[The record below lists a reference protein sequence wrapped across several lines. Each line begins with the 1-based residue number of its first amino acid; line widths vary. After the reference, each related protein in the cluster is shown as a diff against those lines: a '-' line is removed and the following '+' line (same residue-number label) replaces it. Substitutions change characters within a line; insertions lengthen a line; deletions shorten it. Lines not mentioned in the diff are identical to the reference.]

1 MLKNYLKITFRS
13 LLKNKGYTSINVL
26 GLTLGIASAL
36 IITLIIRYELGFD
49 QHHRNKDS
57 IYRVVRHST
66 NASGLSTKPNVTYP
80 LAQALRDQ
88 LPNLEEHIALI
99 HHHGEDQLVVG
110 DQKGFEE
117 NIIFAD
123 PQLFSIFDIPVLSGN
138 PIEDLKD
145 PGKVFITPNV
155 AQKFFGTDSPI
166 GKRIKL
172 GGELDLEIV
181 GLLSDKP
188 ENSHLKMHVV
198 VSYASFN
205 KSFTGGFDID
215 EWGVSMSGF
224 AYLNLPNKDDVVA
237 VQKTL
242 ESLAIAHYADE
253 SAAGEKTEFLLQA
266 LDDIHFNQKYSNGTF
281 ESVDEDFI
289 FILSCIGVFI
299 LIIACVNFVNMSTAL
314 ATKRAKEVG
323 MRRTLGAGKSEL
335 IAQFMGETFII
346 TLFALTLALATVE
359 RLLPYISDFLQK
371 TLQLDLFTDSTM
383 MFSILT
389 LLAFVTVAAGLYPA
403 IVLASYQPVH
413 ALKVKLTHSQ
423 KNGFSLRIGL
433 VAFQF
438 VISQI
443 LIISTIIIAAQ
454 TDYFLNK
461 PLGFDKDMIISI
473 PLAERDSLKNHTLK
487 QRLLQNT
494 AIKNFS
500 FAVGAPTSD
509 NNIGSSFT
517 VDEYTDDQ
525 QYDISLKIADEN
537 YMSTYGIELVNGRWF
552 NDTDPMGDAQG
563 LQVKKGFVVNET
575 AVRQM
580 GYSIDEVIGKTIT
593 IGINSISAPV
603 IGVVQ
608 DFHMRS
614 FHEEIVP
621 MVILDIPNFYYQ
633 AGIKVSREHLD
644 ETIGFLKSTW
654 EEAYPEHIFE
664 YDFLD
669 EKIATNYEAEQRTF
683 TLFKIFAGISI
694 FICCIGLF
702 GLVSFIVTSKTKEV
716 GVRKVLGASV
726 SSILLLFSTDF
737 LKIMGIAFVIAAPIV
752 WYALQNWLNNFAYHI
767 DLQVGHFLFGLL
779 GTVLITI
786 LSISIQSV
794 KAATANPVDALI
806 DE

>member
-1 MLKNYLKITFRS
+1 MLKNYLKITFRN
-13 LLKNKGYTSINVL
+13 LLKNKGYTSINIL

-49 QHHRNKDS
+49 QHHNNKDN

-66 NASGLSTKPNVTYP
+66 NASGLSTQPNVTYP
-80 LAQALRDQ
+80 LAEALRTQ
-88 LPNLEEHIALI
+88 LPNLEQNIALI
-99 HHHGEDQLVVG
+99 DYHGDNQLVAG
-110 DQKGFEE
+110 EKKGSEE
-117 NIIFAD
+117 HIVFAD
-123 PQLFSIFDIPVLSGN
+123 PQLFNIFNFPVISGN

-145 PGKVFITPNV
+145 PGKVFITPTI
-155 AQKFFGTDSPI
+155 AKKYFGESSPI
-166 GKRIKL
+166 GKTIEL
-172 GGELDLEIV
+172 GGILDLEVV
-181 GLLSDKP
+181 GLLSESND
-188 ENSHLKMHVV
+188 NSHLKMNIV

-215 EWGVSMSGF
+215 QWGVNMSGYT
-224 AYLNLPNKDDVVA
+224 YLHLPNNNDVEA
-237 VQKTL
+237 IEKAL
-242 ESLAIAHYADE
+242 ESLVLAHYAENGDGSE
-253 SAAGEKTEFLLQA
+253 TIEFHLQR
-266 LDDIHFNQKYSNGTF
+266 LDDIHFDNKYANGTF
-281 ESVDEDFI
+281 ESVDENFI
-289 FILSCIGVFI
+289 FILTCIGIFI

-346 TLFALTLALATVE
+346 TLFALTLALAAVE
-359 RLLPYISDFLQK
+359 RLLPYISNFLQK
-371 TLQLDLFTDSTM
+371 TLSLSI
-383 MFSILT
+383 FSDTAMLLSIVT
-389 LLAFVTVAAGLYPA
+389 LLIFVTVAAGLYPA

-413 ALKVKLTHSQ
+413 ALKVKLNNS
-423 KNGFSLRIGL
+423 KKGFSLRIGL

-473 PLAERDSLKNHTLK
+473 PLAERDSLKNQTLK
-487 QRLLQNT
+487 QRVLQNT

-500 FAVGAPTSD
+500 FAVGAPTSE
-509 NNIGSSFT
+509 NNIGTSFT
-517 VDEYTDDQ
+517 VDEYADGQ
-525 QYDISLKIADEN
+525 QYDISLKTADED
-537 YMSTYGIELVNGRWF
+537 YMSTYGIELIEGRWF
-552 NDTDPMGDAQG
+552 NDTDPMSEARG
-563 LQVKKGFVVNET
+563 LQIKKGFVVNET
-575 AVRQM
+575 AVRVM
-580 GYSIDEVIGKTIT
+580 GYAMEEVIGKNIT
-593 IGINSISAPV
+593 IGINDISAPV
-603 IGVVQ
+603 VGVVK

-614 FHEEIVP
+614 FHEKIEP
-621 MVILDIPNFYYQ
+621 MVILDVPKLYYQ

-644 ETIGFLKSTW
+644 ETIEFLKSTW
-654 EEAYPEHIFE
+654 EETYPEYIFE
-664 YDFLD
+664 YSFLD
-669 EKIATNYEAEQRTF
+669 QEIANNYEAEQRTF
-683 TLFKIFAGISI
+683 TLFKVFAGISI

-702 GLVSFIVTSKTKEV
+702 GLVSFLVTSKTKEV

-726 SSILLLFSTDF
+726 SSILLLFSSDF
-737 LKIMGIAFVIAAPIV
+737 LKIMAIAFVIAAPIV

-767 DLQVGHFLFGLL
+767 DLQLGHFIIGLL

>member
-13 LLKNKGYTSINVL
+13 LLKNKGYTSINIL

-49 QHHRNKDS
+49 QHHTNKDS
-57 IYRVVRHST
+57 IYRIVRHST
-66 NASGLSTKPNVTYP
+66 NASGLSTQPNVTYP
-80 LAQALRDQ
+80 LAEALRTQ
-88 LPNLEEHIALI
+88 LPDLEKNIALI
-99 HHHGEDQLVVG
+99 HHHGEDQIVAG
-110 DQKGFEE
+110 EKKAFEDH
-117 NIIFAD
+117 IIFAD
-123 PQLFSIFDIPVLSGN
+123 PQLFDIFDFPVISGN

-145 PGKVFITPNV
+145 PGKVFITPTL
-155 AQKFFGTDSPI
+155 AKKYFGEASPI
-166 GKRIKL
+166 GKRIEL

-181 GLLSDKP
+181 GLLSENMP
-188 ENSHLKMHVV
+188 NSHLKMNAV

-205 KSFTGGFDID
+205 KSFTGGFSID
-215 EWGVSMSGF
+215 EWGVNMSGYT
-224 AYLNLPNKDDVVA
+224 YLHLPNNNDIEA
-237 VQKTL
+237 IQKTF
-242 ESLAIAHYADE
+242 ESLAIAHYAE
-253 SAAGEKTEFLLQA
+253 EGGQGETTEFHLQR
-266 LDDIHFNQKYSNGTF
+266 LDDIHFDKKYANGTF
-281 ESVDEDFI
+281 ESVDENFI
-289 FILSCIGVFI
+289 FILTCIGIFI

-346 TLFALTLALATVE
+346 TMLALTLALAAVE
-359 RLLPYISDFLQK
+359 RLLPYISNFLQK
-371 TLQLDLFTDSTM
+371 TLSLSLFSDTTM
-383 MFSILT
+383 LISIIT

-403 IVLASYQPVH
+403 IVLASYQPIH
-413 ALKVKLTHSQ
+413 ALKVKLNNSQ
-423 KNGFSLRIGL
+423 KKGFSLRIGL

-473 PLAERDSLKNHTLK
+473 PLAERDSLKNQTLK
-487 QRLLQNT
+487 QRVLENT
-494 AIKNFS
+494 AVKNFS

-509 NNIGSSFT
+509 NNLSTSFT
-517 VDEYTDDQ
+517 VDEFADDQ
-525 QYDISLKIADEN
+525 QYDISLKTADED
-537 YMSTYGIELVNGRWF
+537 YKDTYGIELIKGRWF
-552 NDTDPMGDAQG
+552 NDTDPMTEARG
-563 LQVKKGFVVNET
+563 LQIKKGFVVNET
-575 AVRQM
+575 AVRVM
-580 GYSIDEVIGKTIT
+580 GYDIDEVLGKNIT
-593 IGINSISAPV
+593 IGINDISAPV
-603 IGVVQ
+603 VGVVK

-614 FHEEIVP
+614 FHEKIEP
-621 MVILDIPNFYYQ
+621 MVILDVPKLYYQ
-633 AGIKVSREHLD
+633 AGIKISGEYLD
-644 ETIGFLKSTW
+644 ETIAFLKSTW
-654 EEAYPEHIFE
+654 EETYPEYIFE
-664 YDFLD
+664 YSFLD
-669 EKIATNYEAEQRTF
+669 EEIANNYEAEQRTF
-683 TLFKIFAGISI
+683 TLFKVFAGISI

-737 LKIMGIAFVIAAPIV
+737 LKIMAIAFVIAAPIV

-767 DLQVGHFLFGLL
+767 DLQIGHFIIGLL
-779 GTVLITI
+779 GTVLITV